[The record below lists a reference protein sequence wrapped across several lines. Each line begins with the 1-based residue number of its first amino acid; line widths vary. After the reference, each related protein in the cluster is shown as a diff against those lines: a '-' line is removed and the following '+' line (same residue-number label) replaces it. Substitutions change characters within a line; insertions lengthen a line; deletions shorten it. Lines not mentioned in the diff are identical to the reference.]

1 MGRLEFN
8 EFLTTCGIFLARQE
22 LRTVYDNF
30 NEAGK
35 NAEQIRYSDLIDVL
49 RVSQTNF

>member
-1 MGRLEFN
+1 M
-8 EFLTTCGIFLARQE
+8 
-22 LRTVYDNF
+22 YDNF

-49 RVSQTNF
+49 RTSISAQRMKVIVKAWRHAAHGAESIAWD